1 MSILSLPKEGSTAI
15 AENPEIS
22 LYWDA
27 GNSAQERILA
37 LSLQIIHSLPSV
49 RREKILE
56 VRRLLLADGYDLE
69 ERLDIAL
76 DRLLEELVA

>member
-1 MSILSLPKEGSTAI
+1 MSVLSQPKGGSTAI
-15 AENPEIS
+15 AENSEIS

-27 GNSAQERILA
+27 GSRVQEGILA
-37 LSLQIIHSLPSV
+37 LALQIIHSLPSV

-56 VRRLLLADGYDLE
+56 VRRLLLEDGYDLE

-76 DRLLEELVA
+76 DRLLEDMVA

>member
-1 MSILSLPKEGSTAI
+1 MSILSQPKEGSTAL
-15 AENPEIS
+15 AENSEIS
-22 LYWDA
+22 LDWDA
-27 GNSAQERILA
+27 GNRAQERILA
-37 LSLQIIHSLPSV
+37 LSLQIIHSLPAV

-76 DRLLEELVA
+76 DRLLEDLVA

>member
-1 MSILSLPKEGSTAI
+1 MSVLSQPKEGSTAI
-15 AENPEIS
+15 AENTEIS
-22 LYWDA
+22 WNGDA
-27 GNSAQERILA
+27 GSRAQERILA

-56 VRRLLLADGYDLE
+56 IRRLLFEDGYDLE

-76 DRLLEELVA
+76 DRLLEDMVA

>member
-1 MSILSLPKEGSTAI
+1 MSVLSQPKEGSTAI
-15 AENPEIS
+15 AENTEIS
-22 LYWDA
+22 WNGDA
-27 GNSAQERILA
+27 DSRAQERILA

-56 VRRLLLADGYDLE
+56 IRRLLFEDGYDLE

-76 DRLLEELVA
+76 DRLLEDMVA